1 MSRKTRNTVIL
12 AKIEATTGTDAVPT
26 GAANALLVSNQNIDL
41 NITSVDR
48 TNIRSYMGA
57 SEQLAGSR
65 NVSVSFD
72 VELSGS
78 GTAGTAP
85 AWGALLQACAFAEV
99 VTAGQRVE
107 YNPISTGFKS
117 LTIYYYDDGVLHKAL
132 GCMGN
137 VKFSAEEGQIPK
149 LSFAFTGIDGGV
161 TAANNASP
169 TLTAWKTPKVVNND
183 NSGKVTLGATYS
195 TGELSGGTEYCSRGI
210 TLDAGNQV
218 SYLSMLGPCTGVDIT
233 DRSSTGSLT
242 LDLDAAGEVAAFNA
256 VIANTLT
263 SVGLVHGSA
272 AGEKVILFAPAVQR
286 INPKH
291 QDNDGRIHIGFDL
304 RLTPLSGNDELR
316 IVAA

>member
-1 MSRKTRNTVIL
+1 MPRKTRNTVIL

-183 NSGKVTLGATYS
+183 NSGKVTFGATYS

-272 AGEKVILFAPAVQR
+272 AGEKVILLSL
-286 INPKH
+286 
-291 QDNDGRIHIGFDL
+291 IHI
-304 RLTPLSGNDELR
+304 
-316 IVAA
+316 